1 MFLRGIAGAIISARV
16 LMMPFFN
23 WTGLERLGVVGQE
36 FGLLLGWTAGSGCV
50 TANLQALDV
59 ALLYKDK
66 KEEGSVGALPVAAP
80 MPKSV
85 PRREKR

>member
-1 MFLRGIAGAIISARV
+1 
-16 LMMPFFN
+16 MMPFFN
-23 WTGLERLGVVGQE
+23 RTGLKCLGVVGPE
-36 FGLLLGWTAGSGCV
+36 FGLLLGWTAGSGCG
-50 TANLQALDV
+50 TANLQALNV

-66 KEEGSVGALPVAAP
+66 KEEGSAGALPVVAP